1 MACFHTIF
9 LLFFIQSQQKY
20 LSSIKQFMEGTVLLR
35 RVLSCNEVAKII
47 HVFRGRFHRFNK
59 VKWGSRKYANA
70 LERLRKEWRH
80 QYDCSFIQNGVS
92 YLKYLPL
99 IIEVEGL
106 ECATALSMIFRSGNS
121 RPINKRVNYY
131 SPTSMTQ

>member
-35 RVLSCNEVAKII
+35 RVLSCNEVTKII

-70 LERLRKEWRH
+70 LEKLRKEWRH
-80 QYDCSFIQNGVS
+80 LYDCSFIQNGVS